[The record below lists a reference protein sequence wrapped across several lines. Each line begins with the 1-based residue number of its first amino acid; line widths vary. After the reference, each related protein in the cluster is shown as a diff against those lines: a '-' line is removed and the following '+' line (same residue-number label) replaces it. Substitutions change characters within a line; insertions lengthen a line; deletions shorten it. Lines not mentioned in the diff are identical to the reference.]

1 MNKTELAAIVAE
13 KTDIQKKD
21 SEKLVSAVFEA
32 MTEALKNGE
41 QIRLIGFGSFQVK
54 ERAAHIGRNP
64 SSGEEIE
71 IPASRTVQF
80 KTGKLL
86 KDAIEG

>member
-1 MNKTELAAIVAE
+1 MNKSELAAAVAE
-13 KTDIQKKD
+13 KIDIQKKD

-41 QIRLIGFGSFQVK
+41 QIRLVGFGSFQVK
-54 ERAAHIGRNP
+54 ERAAHTGRNP
-64 SSGEEIE
+64 SSGEAIE